1 MAKITVP
8 ITISGIDIVIKML
21 KEFDN
26 RFEFK
31 NDVSEEFKDGFN
43 FFRNA
48 LIETLEKLESEK
60 YSKHIRRLL
69 KMSKNKKSPS

>member
-8 ITISGIDIVIKML
+8 ININGLDFVIKIL
-21 KEFDN
+21 KEFDD

-43 FFRNA
+43 LCKN
-48 LIETLEKLESEK
+48 IMITVLEKLENGGYE
-60 YSKHIRRLL
+60 
-69 KMSKNKKSPS
+69 